1 MTAPSGWSTTGGMRR
16 IAAILL
22 ALPVMV
28 VGGICAH
35 WVAYELAVPDA
46 SARSTLLAATGHAYG
61 AWLPA
66 VVGVLVA
73 MMLIALAAL
82 AFGRGSALE
91 RLRIGPSAFVAL
103 PLLGFVVQEHVE
115 RWTAGYG
122 SPWHVWQEPTFWR
135 GVLLQVPFGL
145 LAYAVATL
153 LFRGA
158 RALHAV
164 VAARRRRCIRV
175 TTESTIVVVAYCSLL
190 LRRVRCGDAL
200 RFRGP
205 PAAPRC
211 CL

>member
-1 MTAPSGWSTTGGMRR
+1 MTAAGGSGRTEGMRR

-22 ALPVMV
+22 ALPIMA
-28 VGGICAH
+28 VGGISAH

-61 AWLPA
+61 ARLPA
-66 VVGVLVA
+66 IAGVLVA
-73 MMLIALAAL
+73 MMLIGLGALV
-82 AFGRGSALE
+82 FGRGSALE
-91 RLRIGPSAFVAL
+91 RLRIGPSSFVAL
-103 PLLGFVVQEHVE
+103 PLLGFVVQEHAE
-115 RWTAGYG
+115 RLAAGYG
-122 SPWHVWQEPTFWR
+122 STWHVWQEPTFWR
-135 GVLLQVPFGL
+135 GLLLQVPFGL

-153 LFRGA
+153 LHRGA

-164 VAARRRRCIRV
+164 VGARRRRCLRV
-175 TTESTIVVVAYCSLL
+175 TTESTTVVVAYRSLL

-205 PAAPRC
+205 PAGLRC